1 MQEINKKD
9 TETLSQ
15 LVKLH
20 LKLQVYGARKH
31 LNTHT
36 HSQIHTHIYTYMF
49 IENKPL

>member
-1 MQEINKKD
+1 MQEISKKD

-31 LNTHT
+31 LSTHT
-36 HSQIHTHIYTYMF
+36 LTHIYTYCRY
-49 IENKPL
+49 IQNKTL